1 MMPMANANG
10 IALPPLYV
18 FSGVKLIHNNLE
30 GAPKGKHSMQTENA
44 KIHVHSVM
52 LDVMHH
58 HTDSAMSFQKN
69 GSFTSDTFC
78 DVIRHLVR
86 HTSPGQKL
94 FIIDGH
100 NSHHEVDGLDL

>member
-30 GAPKGKHSMQTENA
+30 GAPKGKHIMQTQNA
-44 KIHVHSVM
+44 KMHVNSGMLHVM
-52 LDVMHH
+52 PRP
-58 HTDSAMSFQKN
+58 TDSAMSFQKN

-78 DVIRHLVR
+78 DVIRHLVK
-86 HTSPGQKL
+86 HTPPGQKL
-94 FIIDGH
+94 LIIDGH
-100 NSHHEVDGLDL
+100 NSHHEVDALDL

>member
-1 MMPMANANG
+1 MMHMANANG
-10 IALPPLYV
+10 IALPPMYV

-30 GAPKGKHSMQTENA
+30 GAPKGKHSMQIQNA
-44 KIHVHSVM
+44 KTHALLVMFHVM
-52 LDVMHH
+52 LHH
-58 HTDSAMSFQKN
+58 SDSAMSFQKN

-86 HTSPGQKL
+86 HTPPGQKL
-94 FIIDGH
+94 LIIHGH